1 MQGRLIMNEIARLQR
16 RIKQLEK
23 ERDTYQDLFFT
34 LMERYM
40 NGEDKEDEERDYD
53 DEEGD

>member
-1 MQGRLIMNEIARLQR
+1 MQGLLIMTQIEKLQR
-16 RIKQLEK
+16 KITPLEK